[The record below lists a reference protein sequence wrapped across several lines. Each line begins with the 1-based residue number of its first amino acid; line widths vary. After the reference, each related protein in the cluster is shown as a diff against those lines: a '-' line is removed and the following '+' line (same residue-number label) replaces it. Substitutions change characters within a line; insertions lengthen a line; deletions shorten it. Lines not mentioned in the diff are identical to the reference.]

1 MAYDPD
7 MIFGEIRKLLE
18 NAPPG
23 ENPSRTA
30 ICQRLVDDGIVRS
43 MGTAHKYVGAF
54 FAADTIK
61 AELVAPDIDTS
72 VLPAHVYTAFVGLLD
87 SAGRLKNEVG
97 AALDDLTQRS
107 SIAFAKMMAV
117 HDLAQQAEIEELATE
132 LETLRVDRD
141 DAHEQLLA
149 EQARGETLSAAIAE
163 SDALLAEA
171 RSIEADLRSLIAD
184 QDARIAV
191 HIEAAG
197 SRDRIIKALESERG
211 ALLRRAEGADEQVRQ
226 LRRMLRFPEGE
237 LEADYRAE
245 PDHSQT
251 QLRRPRG
258 DTIGISRLPSDEE
271 SHADQDCDLPT
282 KSIDQ
287 HPQ

>member
-7 MIFGEIRKLLE
+7 KIFGEIRKLLA
-18 NAPPG
+18 NAPAG

-54 FAADTIK
+54 FAAETIK
-61 AELVAPDIDTS
+61 AEIVAPDIDTS
-72 VLPAHVYTAFVGLLD
+72 VLPAHVYTAFVALLD

-97 AALDDLTQRS
+97 AALDDLAQRS
-107 SIAFAKMMAV
+107 SNAFAKMMAA

-141 DAHEQLLA
+141 NAHEQLLA
-149 EQARGETLSAAIAE
+149 EQVRGETLNAAKVE
-163 SDALLAEA
+163 KDALLVEA
-171 RSIEADLRSLIAD
+171 RCVESDLRSLVAD

-191 HIEAAG
+191 QIEAAG
-197 SRDRIIKALESERG
+197 SRDRLIRALESERD
-211 ALLRRAEGADEQVRQ
+211 ALQRQAERADNEIHQ
-226 LRRMLRFPEGE
+226 LRKMLGFSEGD
-237 LEADYRAE
+237 LEAEYLAE
-245 PDHSQT
+245 PDHSQNAI
-251 QLRRPRG
+251 QESPG
-258 DTIGISRLPSDEE
+258 DTVGIGRLSSDEKNHEDQDFELPS
-271 SHADQDCDLPT
+271 
-282 KSIDQ
+282 KSTDQ

>member
-18 NAPPG
+18 NAPAG

-61 AELVAPDIDTS
+61 AELVAPNIDTS

-87 SAGRLKNEVG
+87 SAGRLKSEVG

-149 EQARGETLSAAIAE
+149 EQVRGETLNAAIAE
-163 SDALLAEA
+163 KDALLA
-171 RSIEADLRSLIAD
+171 EADLRSLIAD

-197 SRDRIIKALESERG
+197 SRDRIIKALESERE

-237 LEADYRAE
+237 LEADYRTE

-258 DTIGISRLPSDEE
+258 DTISISRLPSDEE
-271 SHADQDCDLPT
+271 NHADQDCELPT
-282 KSIDQ
+282 KPIDQ